1 MKDFG
6 TKAGVSVKERRE
18 GQPLSQKVR
27 EQIQE
32 YIQNMDLT
40 ESRKLPREDAL
51 AQMFQVS
58 RITVRKALDD
68 LAAEGR
74 IFRRQGKG
82 TFVNAEFV
90 DLKVTFNPSMEFMQ
104 MIRQSGYYPSMK
116 LLHFRVVQ
124 DRPEIRSLL
133 RLSKEDTLVEAD
145 KVFFA
150 DGKLCMFCRDFYSL
164 SLAGGENAFSS
175 LSTYEKSMF
184 PFIYLQSGQ
193 KITWDKIEIDT
204 AVSTEIPDFSEYLKT
219 LGIGLCSY
227 LYLREINY
235 NEEDQPM
242 IYVEEYIDTSIIR
255 YNMVRRK
262 DISYEKLGTDN
273 CIVPGNTEEPL

>member
-90 DLKVTFNPSMEFMQ
+90 DCNL
-104 MIRQSGYYPSMK
+104 
-116 LLHFRVVQ
+116 
-124 DRPEIRSLL
+124 
-133 RLSKEDTLVEAD
+133 
-145 KVFFA
+145 
-150 DGKLCMFCRDFYSL
+150 
-164 SLAGGENAFSS
+164 
-175 LSTYEKSMF
+175 
-184 PFIYLQSGQ
+184 
-193 KITWDKIEIDT
+193 
-204 AVSTEIPDFSEYLKT
+204 
-219 LGIGLCSY
+219 
-227 LYLREINY
+227 
-235 NEEDQPM
+235 
-242 IYVEEYIDTSIIR
+242 
-255 YNMVRRK
+255 
-262 DISYEKLGTDN
+262 
-273 CIVPGNTEEPL
+273 